1 MKPVRVLVPASS
13 ANLGPGFDAF
23 GLALTLYNA
32 VEMQEDDETHVV
44 ISGEGAA
51 TLAKNASN
59 LVVRAAQ
66 RLFDAAGVRLR
77 GLRLALHNAI
87 PLGRGL
93 GSSAAAI
100 VGGLVAA
107 NELAHRP
114 LTRSDLLKLAVQMEG
129 HPDNVAP
136 ALLGGLVVASAGES
150 DLIYTQVPLPPM
162 RVVVAIPDFALPT
175 RQARAILPASVPRRD
190 AVFNLARAAL
200 VLLALQRGDYD
211 LLAQAMD
218 DRLHQPYRARLIPGM
233 ETVFAAA
240 RAAGAAGVAL
250 SGAGPSLIAFAE
262 GDHECIGEAMQRA
275 WALQGVQARTLVLGV
290 DREGARV
297 ESTGRGTLQRA
308 PT

>member
-1 MKPVRVLVPASS
+1 MQPVRVLVPASS

-23 GLALTLYNA
+23 GLALTLYNGI
-32 VEMQEDDETHVV
+32 EMQEGDETHVV
-44 ISGEGAA
+44 ISGEGAP
-51 TLAKNASN
+51 TLAKDASN

-66 RLFDAAGVRLR
+66 RLFDAAGVRPR
-77 GLRLALHNAI
+77 GLHLALHNAI

-136 ALLGGLVVASAGES
+136 ALLGGLVVASASEG

-162 RVVVAIPDFALPT
+162 HVVVAIPDFALPT
-175 RQARAILPASVPRRD
+175 RKARAILPAAVPRHD

-233 ETVFAAA
+233 EEVFAAA

-262 GDHECIGEAMQRA
+262 RDHERIGEAMQRA
-275 WALQGVQARTLVLGV
+275 WEAQGVQARALVLEV
-290 DREGARV
+290 EHQGAQV
-297 ESTGRGTLQRA
+297 V
-308 PT
+308 

>member
-1 MKPVRVLVPASS
+1 MSMKPVRVLVPASS

-23 GLALTLYNA
+23 GLALALYNS
-32 VEMQEDDETHVV
+32 VEMQEDEETHVV
-44 ISGEGAA
+44 ISGEGAQA
-51 TLAKNASN
+51 LARDASN

-66 RLFDAAGVRLR
+66 RLFNAAGYRLR
-77 GLRLALHNAI
+77 GLRVALHNAI

-114 LTRSDLLKLAVQMEG
+114 LTRPDLLKLAAQIEG

-136 ALLGGLVVASAGES
+136 ALLGGLVVVSASES
-150 DLIYTQVPLPPM
+150 DLLYTQVSLSPL
-162 RVVVAIPDFALPT
+162 RVVVAVPDFALLT
-175 RQARAILPASVPRRD
+175 QEARAILPASVPRHD

-211 LLAQAMD
+211 LLGRALD
-218 DRLHQPYRARLIPGM
+218 DRLHQPYRARLIPGL
-233 ETVFAAA
+233 EAVAEAA

-262 GDHECIGEAMQRA
+262 TGHERIGEAMRHA
-275 WALQGVQARTLVLGV
+275 WEAQGVQARALVLDV
-290 DREGARV
+290 DQQGARV
-297 ESTGRGTLQRA
+297 V
-308 PT
+308 

>member
-1 MKPVRVLVPASS
+1 MQPVRVLVPAST

-23 GLALTLYNA
+23 GLALALYNT
-32 VEMQEDDETHVV
+32 VEMQEDEGTHIS
-44 ISGEGAA
+44 ISGEGAQ
-51 TLAKNASN
+51 TLAQDASN

-114 LTRSDLLKLAVQMEG
+114 LTRPDLLKLAVQMEG

-136 ALLGGLVVASAGES
+136 ALLGGLVVASASES
-150 DLIYTQVPLPPM
+150 ELVYAQVTLPPM
-162 RVVVAIPDFALPT
+162 RLVVAVPDFALLT
-175 RQARAILPASVPRRD
+175 REARAVLPASVSRQD
-190 AVFNLARAAL
+190 AVFNLGRAAL
-200 VLLALQRGDYD
+200 VLLALQRGDYA
-211 LLAQAMD
+211 LLARALD
-218 DRLHQPYRARLIPGM
+218 DRLHQPYRAQLIPGM
-233 ETVFAAA
+233 EAVCAAA

-250 SGAGPSLIAFAE
+250 SGAGPSLVAFAKR
-262 GDHECIGEAMQRA
+262 DHVRIGEAMQRA
-275 WALQGVQARTLVLGV
+275 WASQGVQARALVLEV
-290 DREGARV
+290 DQQGARIV
-297 ESTGRGTLQRA
+297 
-308 PT
+308 

>member
-1 MKPVRVLVPASS
+1 MQPVRVLVPASS

-23 GLALTLYNA
+23 GLALALYNT
-32 VEMQEDDETHVV
+32 VEMQEDEETHVV
-44 ISGEGAA
+44 ISGEGAQ
-51 TLAKNASN
+51 TLAKDASN
-59 LVVRAAQ
+59 LVVHAAHH
-66 RLFDAAGVRLR
+66 LFDAAGYRLR
-77 GLRLALHNAI
+77 GLRVALHNAI

-114 LTRSDLLKLAVQMEG
+114 MTRPDLLKLAAHLEG

-136 ALLGGLVVASAGES
+136 ALLGGLVVASASES
-150 DLIYTQVPLPPM
+150 DLLYTQVPLPPM
-162 RVVVAIPDFALPT
+162 RVVVVVPDFALLT
-175 RQARAILPASVPRRD
+175 QEARAVLPASVPRQD

-200 VLLALQRGDYD
+200 VLLALQRGDYE
-211 LLAQAMD
+211 LLARALD

-233 ETVFAAA
+233 EAVFAAA

-262 GDHECIGEAMQRA
+262 GDHERIGEAMRRA
-275 WALQGVQARTLVLGV
+275 WASRGVQGRALILEV

-297 ESTGRGTLQRA
+297 ESISKMSSLYCT
-308 PT
+308 